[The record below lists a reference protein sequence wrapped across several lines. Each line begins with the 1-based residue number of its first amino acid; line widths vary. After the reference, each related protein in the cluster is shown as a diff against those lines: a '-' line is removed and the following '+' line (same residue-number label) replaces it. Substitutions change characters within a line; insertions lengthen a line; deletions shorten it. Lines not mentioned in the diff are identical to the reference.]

1 MRKRTVVL
9 VLALLILCLAPMQMF
24 AVQANQAANLEIG
37 PLWVNIVRFSNFFDI
52 SSNGLAQID
61 TSLLARSNINGV
73 VINASI
79 QRYANGNWQTIKSWT
94 NTSNGYIGDLTENWN
109 VVSGH
114 YYRLVSNGTVYQN
127 GVLVEQTSYTGPAYW
142 Y

>member
-79 QRYANGNWQTIKSWT
+79 QR
-94 NTSNGYIGDLTENWN
+94 
-109 VVSGH
+109 
-114 YYRLVSNGTVYQN
+114 
-127 GVLVEQTSYTGPAYW
+127 
-142 Y
+142 